1 MSPPYEQGKI
11 ETASGR
17 LRERAEINPKV
28 PNTIAALA
36 KRYPRLL
43 AKIVAAG
50 QLSSIDEA
58 AVILRDA
65 IALRKNYSEW
75 VLIHYRADAREAVR
89 NVLFG

>member
-1 MSPPYEQGKI
+1 M
-11 ETASGR
+11 
-17 LRERAEINPKV
+17 NPKV
-28 PNTIAALA
+28 PATVPALA
-36 KRYPRLL
+36 ERYPRLL

-75 VLIHYRADAREAVR
+75 VLIQYRADARQAIR
-89 NVLFG
+89 SVLFGS